1 MSARRRRAD
10 DSGASGLV
18 LVDKPAGWT
27 SHDVVGWLRPRLG
40 TRRVGHAG
48 TLDPLASGL
57 LPCLAGPATR
67 LVDALHGWPK
77 TYVGHILLGLET
89 ESGDSEGAPEG
100 YEPDVPSPPRAV
112 LETVLERLRG
122 PLEQVPPALSAK
134 KIRGTPAHR
143 IARGGGTPILPPVS
157 VTVHAFRVVPA
168 GRGRLAFAARVSAG
182 TYIRSL
188 ARDLG
193 RGLGTG
199 AILES
204 LRRTGVGPLRVRGA
218 LVPVSGTP
226 EPLEAHRLRPLE
238 EIPLPLPTYQL
249 QDEEQLRAFLHGNA
263 VPFEPE
269 SEGGEGRVLDP
280 AGRLLGLG
288 VLGEGGELR
297 PRRVLAPP
305 PS

>member
-1 MSARRRRAD
+1 MSARRRKAG

-67 LVDALHGWPK
+67 LVDALHAWSK
-77 TYVGHILLGLET
+77 SYVGHILLGLET
-89 ESGDSEGAPEG
+89 ESGDADGAPEG
-100 YEPDVPSPPRAV
+100 YEPSVPTPPREV
-112 LETVLERLRG
+112 LERVAARLRG
-122 PLEQVPPALSAK
+122 PIQQVPPALSAK

-143 IARGGGTPILPPVS
+143 IARGGGVPVLTPVS
-157 VTVHAFRVVPA
+157 VTVHALRIVPVGA
-168 GRGRLAFAARVSAG
+168 GRLLFAARVSSG

-199 AILES
+199 AFLAS
-204 LRRTGVGPLRVRGA
+204 LRRTGIGPMRVRGA
-218 LVPVSGTP
+218 LVPEPGP
-226 EPLEAHRLRPLE
+226 PAPLEAALLRPLE
-238 EIPLPLPTYQL
+238 EIPLPLPTFQL
-249 QDEEQLRAFLHGNA
+249 HDEEERRAFLHGNA
-263 VPFEPE
+263 LRFDSGEE
-269 SEGGEGRVLDP
+269 RGEGRVLGP
-280 AGRLLGLG
+280 EGELLGLG
-288 VLGEGGELR
+288 LLGEGGELR
-297 PRRVLAPP
+297 PRRVLASQ